1 MRAALLEASEKPL
14 TIVDDID
21 IEAPLEGH
29 CIFLRNRDV
38 PGVIG
43 RVGTVLG
50 EHQVNIA
57 SFALGRHEKAG
68 AERQALA
75 VVQVD
80 GLVPDA
86 ALAALRKIE
95 AVTMAKAMNL

>member
-1 MRAALLEASEKPL
+1 
-14 TIVDDID
+14 
-21 IEAPLEGH
+21 
-29 CIFLRNRDV
+29 
-38 PGVIG
+38 
-43 RVGTVLG
+43 VLG

-80 GLVPDA
+80 GDVPDA

-95 AVTMAKAMNL
+95 AVTLAKAMKL

>member
-1 MRAALLEASEKPL
+1 
-14 TIVDDID
+14 
-21 IEAPLEGH
+21 
-29 CIFLRNRDV
+29 
-38 PGVIG
+38 VIG
-43 RVGTVLG
+43 RVGTILG

-57 SFALGRHEKAG
+57 SFALGRHEKSG

-80 GLVPDA
+80 GDVPDA

-95 AVTMAKAMNL
+95 AITVAKAMKL